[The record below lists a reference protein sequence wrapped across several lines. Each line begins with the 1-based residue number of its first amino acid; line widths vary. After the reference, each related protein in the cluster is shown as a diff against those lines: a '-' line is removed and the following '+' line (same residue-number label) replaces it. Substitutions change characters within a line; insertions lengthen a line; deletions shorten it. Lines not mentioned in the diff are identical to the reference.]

1 MREESDSRLRQ
12 LAMFVTELCC
22 DLCRFHHVAVDGLR
36 PEEVRIRRELSLSQ
50 GSFADI
56 LVQPAHLPSYYV
68 EVKYGYP
75 TERVVNHL
83 VRKFGRGT
91 ERVHDAAS
99 LILVVDTERRSEW
112 HTAVTRIRA
121 DIREDLK
128 FEVWDENQLRGF
140 LADTFDV
147 DVQAIDDANAHEIR
161 AAIDSAKWRYAFG
174 GDHPE
179 SHVQSTLLWH
189 LGFWKLR
196 ELYEAR
202 KVPPWEI
209 LSPGRYPKT
218 LVLLADLAS
227 FSSYVRDTADGNVM
241 RDCLTAFYSSG
252 MHVVHSCGGM
262 LYQFI
267 GDELVAMFGIPER
280 SERYVE
286 KALECAEALI
296 EIGESVSNQW
306 QRQID
311 RIQPS
316 SGVHMGMAI
325 GDIHTVAQRPFSQSH
340 IGAVGDVINMAARLM
355 NAAGPGELVVSN
367 TVREA
372 MSERHRS
379 RFAECEALD
388 AKNVG
393 RIKSWRMSFAAS

>member
-1 MREESDSRLRQ
+1 
-12 LAMFVTELCC
+12 MFVSELCC
-22 DLCRFHHVAVDGLR
+22 DLCRFHHVSLDGLR
-36 PEEVRIRRELSLSQ
+36 PEEVRIRREIRIGPQ
-50 GSFADI
+50 SFADI
-56 LVQPAHLPSYYV
+56 LVQPAALPSYWV

-75 TERVVNHL
+75 SERVLNHL
-83 VRKFGRGT
+83 VRKFGR
-91 ERVHDAAS
+91 DAPRLRDVAR
-99 LILVVDTERRSEW
+99 LILVIDAERRPEW
-112 HTAVTRIRA
+112 GDVEKRIRDA
-121 DIREDLK
+121 LSDDLA
-128 FEVWDENQLRGF
+128 FEVWDEERLRTF
-140 LADTFDV
+140 VRDTFEV
-147 DVQAIDDANAHEIR
+147 EVQAIDETNAHEIR
-161 AAIDSAKWRYAFG
+161 RAIDAAKWRYAFA
-174 GDHPE
+174 GDHPN

-196 ELYEAR
+196 EIHEAG
-202 KVPPWEI
+202 KAAPWEI
-209 LSPGRYPKT
+209 LAPGRYPKT

-252 MHVVHSCGGM
+252 MHVVHNCGGM

-280 SERYVE
+280 SDGYVE

-296 EIGESVSNQW
+296 DIGESVSNQW

-311 RIQPS
+311 RVQPS

-355 NAAGPGELVVSN
+355 SSAAPGELAVSN

-372 MSERHRS
+372 LPENQRS
-379 RFAECEALD
+379 RFEKVEPLD

-393 RIKSWRMSFAAS
+393 RIQCWRLRFGALG